1 MLTLQ
6 NAACISFHVMN
17 AIQFHYSDFSSAA
30 LIAIFQLADLLG
42 VTPKRAS
49 EIYLLERSKTA
60 TETST
65 EEAA

>member
-1 MLTLQ
+1 
-6 NAACISFHVMN
+6 MN

-49 EIYLLERSKTA
+49 EIYLLERAKTA